1 MPWGERPHALHASL
15 KAFSKCDGAEHGA
28 EARWLPLIMPPSH
41 AESAD
46 DSPRT
51 CSRTWPMLRAWRRGS
66 MMAASMAPRLDDGRG
81 MNQIKFAHIWK
92 LRQNLRDGNQNEAGG
107 EHTCALGSAREP
119 ETPRGGEPTEQ
130 SAA

>member
-66 MMAASMAPRLDDGRG
+66 MMAASMAPRLEA
-81 MNQIKFAHIWK
+81 QESIKFGFISIAIGWFGWD
-92 LRQNLRDGNQNEAGG
+92 LPIDRIRNLF
-107 EHTCALGSAREP
+107 
-119 ETPRGGEPTEQ
+119 
-130 SAA
+130 